1 MTIVAYKTK
10 KGIRYGYRFWKNGV
24 LYKKR
29 VGSKALAQKAEE
41 RERAR
46 LDTAAFEAQWG
57 PLKPVATSW
66 ADAVKKYEEAKAHKA
81 SLAWDR
87 RRLTWWGT
95 FLSAHACTTLQQVTP
110 SLVDKGKAQLRAEGL
125 SEASLQRYLAVLRT
139 LCNLAVR
146 RWKLLRANPV
156 LEVDWPKVKRTAPRI
171 PTKAERQQLL
181 ANADQVVRPLILT
194 ALYTGLRE
202 GAIVRIQAEDF
213 RARSG
218 WLRCTDE
225 KGEKEYFL
233 PVAAPLAALVKE
245 LAVVKGPLFRGPDG
259 KPMRRFPRERWEKA
273 RADAK
278 LPWLTFHRLRHT
290 CGTVLAEAGVP
301 QRTIQAWLAHSSGQV
316 TEIYTRPQEA
326 GLLAAAQ
333 ALADNLGV

>member
-1 MTIVAYKTK
+1 MTLVCYKTR
-10 KGIRYGYRFWKNGV
+10 KGERWGYRFWRNGV

-29 VGSKALAQKAEE
+29 VGSKALAKLAEE
-41 RERAR
+41 RERRR
-46 LDTAAFEAQWG
+46 LDVAAFETQWG
-57 PLKPVATSW
+57 PLKPVATNW
-66 ADAVKKYEEAKAHKA
+66 TDAVKKYEEAKAHKA

-87 RRLTWWGT
+87 RRLTWWGE
-95 FLSAHACTTLQQVTP
+95 FFAAQECTRLQQISP
-110 SLVDKGKAQLRAEGL
+110 GLVDKGKAQLRAASL
-125 SEASLQRYLAVLRT
+125 SPASLQRYLAVLRT
-139 LCNLAVR
+139 LCNLAVK

-156 LEVDWPKVKRTAPRI
+156 LEVDWPKVQRGAPRI
-171 PTKAERQQLL
+171 PTKAERQELL
-181 ANADQVVRPLILT
+181 KEADQVVRPLILT

-213 RARSG
+213 RTRAG

-225 KGEKEYFL
+225 KGKKEYFI
-233 PVAAPLAALVKE
+233 PVAAPLAKLVKE
-245 LAVVKGPLFRGPDG
+245 LGVVSGPLFRGPDG

-273 RADAK
+273 RAAAK

-316 TEIYTRPQEA
+316 TELYTRPQEA